1 MTSKLL
7 FFTLILFWIAPV
19 ISFAQ
24 SCDNWLKENKEILG
38 MEMRDLAI
46 SKNQLTIEALIN
58 RATANPTF
66 YARADIIPKYNGT
79 GDANPLIRP
88 IVTQMKTANGFLET
102 KPTHSYLT
110 NVVANFTGP
119 DTVCIN
125 TPVQFTNTSVGASN
139 YYWSFCQA
147 DINQKPTG
155 QNLGDMNS
163 AFFLPD
169 YSDIVSQNGNYY
181 VFVINNHPGGIIRLD
196 FGNSMLNTPTV
207 VELGNINGMIKDQ
220 AEGVQIINIGNHWY
234 GIVVGGNEFDGNP
247 PYIMKLDFG
256 SDIKN
261 TTPSVTDWG
270 NMGNLSYPH
279 KLYVFN
285 SNNKWYGFTANFNN
299 STITRFDFGTDFSG
313 VPVATNLGNFGVLNG
328 ATGLNAVEY
337 NNNWYVFVTNA
348 IGNKITRLNFGA
360 SLLNTPTAIDIGNVG
375 GMMQGCFDIYIQK
388 YCDQIIGF
396 VVNGDDNYNDIVHL
410 DFNNDIESIPSA
422 YSLGNIGNLSFPHS
436 FSKLFRVENDLYTII
451 PNAHNNTLTRL
462 RFSGCS
468 NSSIAGTT
476 QANPPK
482 IIYDKAGVYNINLSV
497 DEGLPTQTS
506 FCKQIVV
513 VNCDTLCSLKAGF
526 KYAQESCSPNSIHFQ
541 SNTSNADNIWW
552 DFGNGVT
559 AGNITDTIINYTSF
573 GNYAVKL
580 FAKTNKGCLDTTE
593 YTVNVSILEDD
604 AIINNDTSICASDS
618 VQLNAVNG
626 LDYCWFPAAG
636 LSNTSI
642 KNPVANPFITTK
654 YYLHVLTD
662 SSKPVLMDSVIITVL
677 PLPDIKVSDDT
688 IVCGNALV
696 QLNANGASSY
706 TWNPSAGLSNT
717 TIANP
722 IAEVSSTTTYVATGI
737 ANNSCTAQDSVTIT
751 VNPIPAFAVN
761 PQDTSVC
768 LGDSIILTASGGD
781 IYKWQPGE
789 YISDPSSAA
798 PTIIPVSDIIYS
810 VIVTNSVCKMSDT
823 LNTSIIV
830 NEVPN
835 VTLAKSNDVDCLT
848 PQATLTA
855 RGGVQ
860 YTWKPAT
867 FISNMYINNPVVTPP
882 SDTWYSVN
890 VKDQNGCKS
899 SDSILVKSSFA
910 VGSLPF
916 QVPGAFT
923 PNNDGLNDCF
933 SLKNWGPVDYFDI
946 LIYDRWGYLVFH
958 SSNIN
963 SCWDGAVKGVP
974 QGAGTFVYQVKVS
987 SKCTEGVVMKKGT
1000 LVLIR

>member
-7 FFTLILFWIAPV
+7 FFTLILFGIVPACFGQKVSGNELTIVASINRITTYPTLYGKRDVVAKNNSSHNANYLIKPIAPQ
-19 ISFAQ
+19 I
-24 SCDNWLKENKEILG
+24 
-38 MEMRDLAI
+38 
-46 SKNQLTIEALIN
+46 
-58 RATANPTF
+58 ATANDF
-66 YARADIIPKYNGT
+66 
-79 GDANPLIRP
+79 
-88 IVTQMKTANGFLET
+88 FET
-102 KPTHSYLT
+102 KPAYLSQI
-110 NVVANFTGP
+110 NVIANFIGP
-119 DTVCIN
+119 DTVCVN
-125 TPVQFTNTSVGASN
+125 NPVQFTNTSVGASN

-196 FGNSMLNTPTV
+196 FGSSMLNTPTV
-207 VELGNINGMIKDQ
+207 VELGNINGIIKDQ
-220 AEGVQIINIGNHWY
+220 AEGVQIINTGNHWY
-234 GIVVGGNEFDGNP
+234 GIIIGGNEIDGNS

-256 SDIKN
+256 SDITN
-261 TTPSVTDWG
+261 TTPNVIDWG
-270 NMGNLSYPH
+270 NVGNLSYPH

-285 SNNKWYGFTANFNN
+285 SDNKWYGFTANFNN
-299 STITRFDFGTDFSG
+299 STITRFDFGTDFSSM
-313 VPVATNLGNFGVLNG
+313 PIATNLGNFGVLNG

-348 IGNKITRLNFGA
+348 IGNTITRLNFGT

-375 GMMQGCFDIYIQK
+375 GTMHGCFDIYIQK

-396 VVNGDDNYNDIVHL
+396 VVNGDDKYNDIVHL

-436 FSKLFRVENDLYTII
+436 FSKLFRVGNDLYTII

-482 IIYDKAGVYNINLSV
+482 IIYDSAGVYNINLSV

-513 VNCDTLCSLKAGF
+513 INCDTLCSLKAGF
-526 KYAQESCSPNSIHFQ
+526 KYAQESCNPKSIHFQ
-541 SNTSNADNIWW
+541 SSTSNADSIWW

-593 YTVNVSILEDD
+593 YTVNVGILEDD
-604 AIINNDTSICASDS
+604 AIINNDTSICAGDS

-626 LDYCWFPAAG
+626 LDYCWSPAAG

-662 SSKPVLMDSVIITVL
+662 SNKPVLMDSVIITVL

-696 QLNANGASSY
+696 QLDADGASSY
-706 TWNPSAGLSNT
+706 IWSPVTGLSNA

-722 IAEVSSTTTYVATGI
+722 IAAVSSTTTYVATGT
-737 ANNSCTAQDSVTIT
+737 ADNSCTAQDSVTIT

-761 PQDTSVC
+761 PQDTTVC
-768 LGDSIILTASGGD
+768 LGDSIKFTAIGGD
-781 IYKWQPGE
+781 VFKWLPDE
-789 YISDPSSAA
+789 NISDPSL
-798 PTIIPVSDIIYS
+798 PDPIIYPTLNATYN
-810 VIVTNSVCKMSDT
+810 VIVTNSACKVSDT
-823 LNTSIIV
+823 LSANIVV
-830 NEVPN
+830 NEIPK
-835 VTLAKSNDVDCLT
+835 VTLTKSNDVDCLT
-848 PQATLTA
+848 PQAVLRA
-855 RGGVQ
+855 EGGIQ
-860 YTWKPAT
+860 YTWEPAT
-867 FISNMYINNPVVTPP
+867 FISNIYINNPVVSPP
-882 SDTWYSVN
+882 ADTWYAVN

-899 SDSILVKSSFA
+899 KDSILVKSSFV
-910 VGSLPF
+910 VGASPF

-958 SSNIN
+958 SNNIN
-963 SCWDGAVKGVP
+963 TCWDGTVKGTP